1 MVILPLVSIR
11 YSVIVPV
18 YNRPQEIRE
27 LLASLRTQDYTN
39 FEVVIVEDGSTIRCE
54 NIIDEFRDRLKIQY
68 LYKPNSG
75 PGPSRNE
82 GAKLASGDY
91 LVFFDSD
98 CIIPR
103 HYFSAVESG
112 LREMQLDGW
121 GGPDKAHDDFTLLQR
136 AMGYT
141 MSSVLTTGGIRG
153 GKKRIGWFQPR
164 SFNMGLSR
172 KVFDATGGYKFDRF
186 AEDIELSFRMRD
198 SGFKIG
204 LIPEAYVYHKRR
216 TNFGQFYKQV
226 FNFGRGRIL
235 VGKSHPGAVKLTH
248 WFPALFSIS
257 TVMML
262 MLLAVDVRLFWVAF
276 TAFAFYL
283 FVLLVHS
290 TLVNKSFSVGLLS
303 VPAALIQFFGYG
315 FGFLREL
322 FRGGK

>member
-27 LLASLRTQDYTN
+27 LLASLRTQDYMN
-39 FEVVIVEDGSTIRCE
+39 FEVVVVEDGSTIRCE

-82 GAKLASGDY
+82 GAKLATGDY

-103 HYFSAVESG
+103 HYFSAVENG

-172 KVFDATGGYKFDRF
+172 KVFDVTGGYKFDRF

-235 VGKSHPGAVKLTH
+235 VGKTHPGAVKLTH

-257 TVMML
+257 TVIML

-276 TAFAFYL
+276 TTFSFYL